1 MEKCKSCCF
10 TGHRGLSFAEEKAI
24 REKISMTV
32 KKLISIG
39 VTTFY
44 VGGALGFDMLAE
56 EAVLEEKK
64 LNGEIKLILAIPYP
78 SYDESFSLKEKERY
92 KKIVEGADDVITVS
106 ENYYKG
112 CMHKR
117 NRYMVDRALYLVS
130 FCKKI
135 SGGSYYTK
143 KYALESG
150 LKILELS

>member
-1 MEKCKSCCF
+1 MERYKSCCF
-10 TGHRGLSFAEEKAI
+10 TGHRGLSFVEEKTI
-24 REKISMTV
+24 REKIRMAV

-44 VGGALGFDMLAE
+44 SGGALGFDMLAE

-78 SYDESFSLKEKERY
+78 SHEEGFPLKEKERY
-92 KKIVEGADDVITVS
+92 KKIAESADGVIVVS
-106 ENYYKG
+106 DNYYKG